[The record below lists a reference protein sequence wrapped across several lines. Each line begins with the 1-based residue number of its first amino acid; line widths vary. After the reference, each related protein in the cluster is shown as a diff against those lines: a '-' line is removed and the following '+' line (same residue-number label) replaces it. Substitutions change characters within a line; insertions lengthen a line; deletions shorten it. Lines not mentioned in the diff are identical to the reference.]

1 MVNKKLLKSKMVLK
15 ETTQLN
21 LSKLLDLS
29 ITSINQKM
37 NGNVIFKPKEIKKIK
52 DYLNL
57 TNDEV
62 VEIFINE

>member
-15 ETTQLN
+15 EATQLN